1 MAVFAYQYTYDSTK
15 TEEMDAIRPLHR
27 GYLGE
32 GAKAGKVLASGPF
45 AGGKSA
51 LIIVRFDTAD
61 DAAEF
66 MDQDPFYKHGLVAE
80 RVINEWTDVLGAFKG
95 F

>member
-45 AGGKSA
+45 AGGKVPSSSSV
-51 LIIVRFDTAD
+51 LIPLMTLQNLWIKIRSTNMA
-61 DAAEF
+61 
-66 MDQDPFYKHGLVAE
+66 
-80 RVINEWTDVLGAFKG
+80 
-95 F
+95 